1 MLGAERELTVADP
14 VARAKA
20 GGVAADPTA
29 LSELAVNVTPDGVSG
44 PHALDALDRAL
55 VGLDRE
61 YDYVVVDRDGE
72 FVIWICPELAVE
84 DAAG

>member
-1 MLGAERELTVADP
+1 MPEKSASLGQPDIAVRLQVLDD
-14 VARAKA
+14 A

-29 LSELAVNVTPDGVSG
+29 LSELAVNVTPEGVSG

-72 FVIWICPELAVE
+72 FVIRTRP
-84 DAAG
+84 